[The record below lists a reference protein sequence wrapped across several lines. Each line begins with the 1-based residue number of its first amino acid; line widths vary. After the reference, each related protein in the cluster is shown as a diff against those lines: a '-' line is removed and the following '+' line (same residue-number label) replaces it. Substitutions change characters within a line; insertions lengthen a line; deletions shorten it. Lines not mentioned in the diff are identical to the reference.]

1 MNAPNVPV
9 GANSIQALNLLE
21 RLAASAWDWLGD
33 ARRLR
38 LGFSEDTIS
47 DLTSLEIARRASP
60 EIAVKR
66 VSKYRER
73 FVGFDW
79 LWIVNRN
86 GGRPAIYVIQ
96 AKKLRIDQST
106 TFMYGKVR
114 YPRNPP
120 FQIDALEEF
129 ANHIG
134 AIPLY
139 CFYNNVGAMP
149 IGPYWHC
156 KRVGPDPPQMGCTLV
171 PIDTARKVHDFRIPN
186 RFRPIHR
193 RPEAIPWRC
202 LFHPE
207 CTAFNLYSVSEDSVD
222 MDDQSRDGPGRVEV
236 AAYLTEAITA
246 GNDVIDF
253 DDFVR
258 RFDLESIVERYTEG
272 GFKAM
277 MERGVSF
284 RLDD

>member
-1 MNAPNVPV
+1 MNAPNPPV

-21 RLAASAWDWLGD
+21 TLASFAWDWLGD

-66 VSKYRER
+66 VSKFKER
-73 FVGFDW
+73 VVGFDW

-86 GGRPAIYVIQ
+86 GGNPAIYVIQ
-96 AKKLRIDQST
+96 AKKLRIDQSA
-106 TFMYGKVR
+106 TFTYGKVR
-114 YPRNPP
+114 YPSNPP
-120 FQIDALEEF
+120 YQIDALEQF

-139 CFYNNVGAMP
+139 CLYNNVKTMP
-149 IGPYWHC
+149 IGRYWHC
-156 KRVGPDPPQMGCTLV
+156 KREAPNPSQMGCTLI
-171 PIDTARKVHDFRIPN
+171 PIDTARLVHDSRIPN
-186 RFRPIHR
+186 RFRPIHC
-193 RPEAIPWRC
+193 RPEAVPWRC

-207 CTAFNLYSVSEDSVD
+207 CTAFNLYSVSDG
-222 MDDQSRDGPGRVEV
+222 SRDMNEQTRGGNRRAEV
-236 AAYLTEAITA
+236 AAYLTEAIFDR
-246 GNDVIDF
+246 NDVIDF

-258 RFDLESIVERYTEG
+258 RFDLETIVERYTKG
-272 GFKAM
+272 GFSAM